1 MEIKEF
7 HPHVL
12 DAGSIEKVNSL
23 SNEELAK
30 LAEVYPTRQPF
41 LKAKSKVGV
50 GNFDY
55 KGLLSQRTYNFKPEV
70 IEILSTA
77 KEVDIKPFHG
87 KTFNERTTKTVE
99 VLQPVRVEALEVK
112 SPETATNEEVSENV
126 ETMEAI
132 ESVNQ
137 AEITEA
143 VENAVDSVITRGR
156 KKR

>member
-126 ETMEAI
+126 ETMDAI
-132 ESVNQ
+132 VSEDAKV
-137 AEITEA
+137 AKE
-143 VENAVDSVITRGR
+143 R
-156 KKR
+156 KPRR